1 LDGLHRRLGARMVEF
16 AGYEMPLQY
25 TGIIAEHNACRT
37 GAALFDVSHMGQV
50 DIADASAFERLVPG
64 DITGLKP
71 GRQRYT
77 LLLNKAGGII
87 DDLMVANFGTRLQA
101 VLNAGRKTVDVAHM
115 RAQGVEVAT
124 HFERALLA
132 LQGPKA
138 VALLPEG
145 AALKFMDAAELTV
158 EGIPCTVTR
167 SGYTGED
174 GFEIGCPGEDGER
187 LAEILLSRGAVPA
200 GLGARDSL
208 RLEAGLPLYGND
220 IGETVNPVAAGL
232 NFALSKRRL
241 AAADFLG
248 AAAVNAA
255 LANGTAE
262 KLVGIRLDGRAP
274 ARAHA
279 EIHSGGERV
288 GEVTSGVFSPT
299 LNAPIA
305 LGFVRAD
312 LAAPGTAL
320 DLIVRDKPLPGT
332 VTALPF
338 VPHNYVR

>member
-1 LDGLHRRLGARMVEF
+1 M
-16 AGYEMPLQY
+16 
-25 TGIIAEHNACRT
+25 
-37 GAALFDVSHMGQV
+37 
-50 DIADASAFERLVPG
+50 
-64 DITGLKP
+64 
-71 GRQRYT
+71 
-77 LLLNKAGGII
+77 
-87 DDLMVANFGTRLQA
+87 
-101 VLNAGRKTVDVAHM
+101 
-115 RAQGVEVAT
+115 
-124 HFERALLA
+124 
-132 LQGPKA
+132 
-138 VALLPEG
+138 
-145 AALKFMDAAELTV
+145 
-158 EGIPCTVTR
+158 
-167 SGYTGED
+167 
-174 GFEIGCPGEDGER
+174 
-187 LAEILLSRGAVPA
+187 
-200 GLGARDSL
+200 
-208 RLEAGLPLYGND
+208 
-220 IGETVNPVAAGL
+220 NPVAAGL